1 MQIMNFSIS
10 KKIDNTIKKKIET
23 IYKKHSGKNF
33 WTILIYPYSKDNYYI
48 GYLYFAYTYRRF
60 IHFQKEEDLYNILYQ
75 ILWNEFLLTN
85 ISFDSIRIYFRPG
98 TDEEIFICEISYKTI
113 NKLRNIHNII
123 IKEGI

>member
-33 WTILIYPYSKDNYYI
+33 WTILIYLYSKDNYYI
-48 GYLYFAYTYRRF
+48 GYLYCAYTYRRF

-85 ISFDSIRIYFRPG
+85 ISFDSIRIYFRSG
-98 TDEEIFICEISYKTI
+98 TDKEIFICEISYKTI